1 MIQYG
6 LKGTQHGM
14 VPCALKEL
22 GLCDVTRCVVC
33 IPDKV
38 EYLDEAHMQ
47 LQKNLPKK
55 LCCDFK

>member
-1 MIQYG
+1 M
-6 LKGTQHGM
+6 QHGM
-14 VPCALKEL
+14 VPCALKGL

-33 IPDKV
+33 ISDKV